1 MYGTSVKYSWPTG
14 CKSEGF
20 SVASIT
26 VLTALAG
33 KRSFLEGVGTA
44 PLSADMLFLKH
55 TSI

>member
-1 MYGTSVKYSWPTG
+1 MKYSWPTG